1 MGAVLQKIP
10 NLLGG
15 VSQQPDPVKLPGQ
28 VREAKNVYLD
38 PTFGCRKRPATKF
51 IGELATNLPADTR
64 WFPIFRDSGERY
76 AVALYK
82 DGSGDTQLRV
92 WDMLDGAER
101 TVTLGATATA
111 YLSTESLDTIN
122 WLTVADY
129 TLLSNSER
137 IVTMSGAEEVSG
149 NKEGLVEINAVS
161 YNTTY
166 SVDLDR
172 DGSTTQV
179 KVYRAAS
186 LEVTPGSFELDDSGV
201 CTEHAAINYS
211 GQNHPTD
218 PAKTGLGFQLRVECS
233 AYLKDE
239 RYRSRYNVSVVLQN
253 GGTGWRVGD
262 EITVQQNGRTYTI
275 RVTGEAFTYTYASDG
290 TASFT
295 TAVDSSAGT
304 LDIGAITAG
313 LVNAINAKSNY
324 SAEATGNVIKIT
336 RTDGRDFNLNAR
348 GGSTN
353 RAMTAIKGT
362 ANSIAELP
370 RQCFDGFELKV
381 QNTEESDSDDYY
393 VVFRSS
399 ASGIPGAGSWEE
411 TVAPGLERGFNTSTM
426 PHALIRQADGN
437 FTLEALNDASSIEGW
452 AQREV
457 GDDTT
462 NPKPSFVGRG
472 INDMFFYNNRLGF
485 LSEDAVIMSQ
495 PGDYFNFFV
504 TSAITISDAD
514 PIDVTASS
522 TKPAILQAAIGAP
535 KGLILFAENS
545 QFLLASQEVVFST
558 ATIKLTEISDYF
570 YRSAAKPVST
580 GVSVAFISEADTYS
594 KIFEMAIDSVDNR
607 PQVADIT
614 RIVPEYVPTGLT
626 WSVSN
631 PNNSMMLF
639 GDNTDTAYVFKFFN
653 QGNERQVAGWSKWTL
668 PGEQRM
674 CGFFADTGYFVLY
687 DATTGSYVLTAME
700 LLDDPDT
707 TSIDAGFS
715 SFLPRLDNYVVKS
728 DLTVVD
734 NGDGTYTVDLKPGQ
748 AMAGATPVVMFTDGP
763 SEFAFTQP
771 TITSGQFTV
780 DTADDFVVGFKYEAS
795 ITLPS
800 FFATE
805 ETRADRVYSP
815 IVEFLYL
822 DLYYSGRYVVEINKT
837 GYNTYTHEVG
847 AIDANLYLADGAPL
861 KEIST
866 ENVPLFAPGDQTTVT
881 IKAPDPFP
889 SAITG
894 YSWQGHYNRR
904 GIAFI

>member
-28 VREAKNVYLD
+28 VREAENVYLD

-51 IGELATNLPADTR
+51 VGELATNLPSDTR
-64 WFPIFRDSGERY
+64 WFPIFRDAGERY

-82 DGSGDTQLRV
+82 DGSGNTQVRV
-92 WDMLDGAER
+92 WDMQTGAER
-101 TVTLGATATA
+101 TVTPDATATA
-111 YLSTESLDTIN
+111 YLATTNLNNLN

-129 TLLSNSER
+129 TLLSNKER
-137 IVTMSGAEEVSG
+137 IVTMSGASEVDS
-149 NKEGLVEINAVS
+149 NQRALVEINAIS

-166 SVDLDR
+166 SIDLDR
-172 DGSTTQV
+172 DGASQQV
-179 KVYRAAS
+179 KVYRAKA
-186 LEVTPGSFELDDSGV
+186 LEISPGSFEVEDGGV
-201 CTEHAAINYS
+201 CTEHDVQNYTNQTIGS
-211 GQNHPTD
+211 S
-218 PAKTGLGFQLRVECS
+218 TGLAFQVRVQCA
-233 AYLKDE
+233 AYLE
-239 RYRSRYNVSVVLQN
+239 NNEYRSRYNVSVVLQN
-253 GGTGWRVGD
+253 GGTGFRKGD
-262 EITVQQNGRTYTI
+262 MITVNLNGRDYNI
-275 RVTGEAFTYTYASDG
+275 RVTQEEFVYTYASDG
-290 TASFT
+290 TAAHT
-295 TAVDSSAGT
+295 TPQDSTAGT
-304 LDIGAITAG
+304 LDIGQITAG
-313 LVNAINAKSNY
+313 LVNSVNLISNY
-324 SAEATGNVIKIT
+324 SAQAVGNVIEIE
-336 RTDGRDFNLNAR
+336 RTDGRDFNLGVR
-348 GGSTN
+348 GGATN

-362 ANSIAELP
+362 ANSIVDLP
-370 RQCFDGFELKV
+370 GQCFDGFELKV
-381 QNTEESDSDDYY
+381 INTENAESDDYY
-393 VVFRSS
+393 VVFRS
-399 ASGIPGAGSWEE
+399 AAEGIPGSGSWEE
-411 TVAPGLERGFNTSTM
+411 TVAPGIERGFNTSTM

-437 FTLEALNDASSIEGW
+437 FTLEALNDEGTITGW

-457 GDDTT
+457 GDDDT

-472 INDMFFYNNRLGF
+472 ISDMFFYNNRLGF

-504 TSAITISDAD
+504 TSAITISDSD

-522 TKPAILQAAIGAP
+522 TKPAILRAAIGAP

-570 YRSAAKPVST
+570 YRSLAKPVST
-580 GVSVAFISEADTYS
+580 GVSIAFVSEADTYS
-594 KIFEMAIDSVDNR
+594 KIFEMSIDSVDNR

-626 WSVSN
+626 WSVST

-639 GDNTDTAYVFKFFN
+639 GDNSNTAYIFKFFN
-653 QGNERQVAGWSKWTL
+653 QGNERQVAGWSKWIL

-687 DATTGSYVLTAME
+687 DSTTGSYVLSAME
-700 LLDDPDT
+700 LLDDPDSA
-707 TSIDAGFS
+707 SIDTAFS

-734 NGDGTYTVDLKPGQ
+734 NGDGTLTVDLEAGQ
-748 AMAGATPVVMFTDGP
+748 AMTGATPVIMFTDGP
-763 SEFAFTQP
+763 SEFAFSQP
-771 TITSGQFTV
+771 TITAGQFTV
-780 DTADDFVVGFKYEAS
+780 DTTDDFVVGFKYETK
-795 ITLPS
+795 ITLPG
-800 FFATE
+800 FFTSE
-805 ETRADRVYSP
+805 ENKADRVYAP

-822 DLYYSGRYVVEINKT
+822 DLYYSGRYQIEVDRIGYDTINIDA
-837 GYNTYTHEVG
+837 GS
-847 AIDANLYLADGAPL
+847 IDANIYLADGAPL
-861 KEIST
+861 KEIAT
-866 ENVPLFAPGDQTTVT
+866 ENVPLFTPGDQVTVT